1 MLAQNGFGIR
11 TCNGIA
17 LSSIVSAP
25 LNREDARHRP
35 SDFRISLRH
44 RGAAMDAM
52 DLDAFD
58 VPELI
63 HSVWELRQTALQL
76 GESSGTKFL
85 CPNCEQ
91 MKPFAGDK
99 ALGYYNNACGM
110 VLVCNDCLLDFHI
123 RRGVERVKQM

>member
-1 MLAQNGFGIR
+1 
-11 TCNGIA
+11 
-17 LSSIVSAP
+17 
-25 LNREDARHRP
+25 
-35 SDFRISLRH
+35 
-44 RGAAMDAM
+44 M
-52 DLDAFD
+52 DLAEVRFGFASARLVASRLW
-58 VPELI
+58 VPSNSRQRLRAEAKGF
-63 HSVWELRQTALQL
+63 SFFVWELRQTALQL

-91 MKPFAGDK
+91 LKPFAGDQ

>member
-1 MLAQNGFGIR
+1 
-11 TCNGIA
+11 
-17 LSSIVSAP
+17 
-25 LNREDARHRP
+25 
-35 SDFRISLRH
+35 
-44 RGAAMDAM
+44 M

-58 VPELI
+58 ANDII

-91 MKPFAGDK
+91 LKPFAGDQ
-99 ALGYYNNACGM
+99 ALGYYNNACGV

>member
-1 MLAQNGFGIR
+1 
-11 TCNGIA
+11 
-17 LSSIVSAP
+17 
-25 LNREDARHRP
+25 
-35 SDFRISLRH
+35 
-44 RGAAMDAM
+44 M

-58 VPELI
+58 VTELV

-91 MKPFAGDK
+91 SKPFAGDK
-99 ALGYYNNACGM
+99 ALGYYHPGGM
-110 VLVCNDCLLDFHI
+110 VVVCNDCLLDFHI